1 MCNVSGDSRQRV
13 SHAAVIEL
21 LSCSDGSN
29 GKMNWRRE
37 ILFVLFF
44 CFVLFFPADVY
55 FCGFKVHAPVTPPPH
70 PAAASC
76 HVTSDARAPV

>member
-21 LSCSDGSN
+21 LSCSDSSN

-44 CFVLFFPADVY
+44 VLFCFFPLM
-55 FCGFKVHAPVTPPPH
+55 FIS
-70 PAAASC
+70 AASRC
-76 HVTSDARAPV
+76 V